1 MIIKTYKLIP
11 KYIVNT
17 YSKCKCKYKIVFLNY
32 KYHKLKKI

>member
-17 YSKCKCKYKIVFLNY
+17 YSKCKYKIVFLNY